1 MKHIS
6 AGWLRLWV
14 VILAAWSIF
23 GVAVAT
29 MIVYGVFDNVA
40 MTPAVMATA
49 IATGVGIIGTLA
61 GIATLGVVKR
71 VNRALEKGAVS

>member
-1 MKHIS
+1 MTHIG
-6 AGWLRLWV
+6 AAWLRFFVL
-14 VILAAWSIF
+14 ILALWSLF

-49 IATGVGIIGTLA
+49 VASGVGIFCTLA
-61 GIATLGVVKR
+61 GLAMLGVIKR
-71 VNRALEKGAVS
+71 INRVLAAGAKS